1 MKVLVVGGGGREH
14 ALCWKIARS
23 PLLDRLFCA
32 PGNAGTAEV
41 AENVDISATDIP
53 ALLNFAK
60 ENGIDLTVVGP
71 EAPLVEGLADA
82 FREEGLLV
90 FGPDRKAAEIE
101 GSKAFCRTLC
111 RTHKIPSPPFQVFE
125 DSKLA
130 QAYLANRQNWPVVI
144 KASGLAAG
152 KGVVV
157 VHSPEEGLKLVRQ
170 IMEEGLFGEAGKAV
184 VIEEFLEGPELS
196 VLAITDGQTIM
207 PLEPA
212 QDHKRA
218 YEGDEG
224 PNTGG
229 MGAVSPVALA
239 NQRTRRQVESQILIQ
254 AVHALN
260 REDRPYSGVLYAGL
274 MITTA
279 GPRLLEFNCRFG
291 DPEAQPLML
300 RLKSDLLPILHA
312 TARGELEKVDPPE
325 WDPRH
330 AVCIVACSEGYPGSY
345 EKGFPIEGLEDV
357 EEGDDL
363 VVFHAGTARDPEGP
377 VVTSGGRV
385 LGVTALADTLEA
397 ARKRALD
404 ALGKIHFQGMWF
416 RRDIGKSAQLPA
428 GRRREDPYTP

>member
-1 MKVLVVGGGGREH
+1 LKVLVVGGGGREH

-32 PGNAGTAEV
+32 PGNAGTAKV
-41 AENVDISATDIP
+41 AENVDISGTDVP
-53 ALLNFAK
+53 ALVRFAK

-71 EAPLVEGLADA
+71 EAPLVAGLADA
-82 FREEGLLV
+82 LRAEGLLV
-90 FGPDRKAAEIE
+90 FGPDQKAAEIE

-111 RTHKIPSPPFQVFE
+111 RNHKIPSPPFQVFE

-157 VHSPEEGLKLVRQ
+157 AHSLEEGVRLVRK
-170 IMEEGLFGEAGKAV
+170 IMEEGLFGPAGKAI

-196 VLAITDGQTIM
+196 VLAVTDGQTIM

-212 QDHKRA
+212 QDHKKA
-218 YEGDEG
+218 YEGDQG

-229 MGAVSPVALA
+229 MGAISPVPVA

-254 AVHALN
+254 AVHAMN
-260 REDRPYSGVLYAGL
+260 REDRPYTGVLYAGL
-274 MITTA
+274 MITPA

-291 DPEAQPLML
+291 DPEAQPLMM
-300 RLKSDLLPILHA
+300 RLESDLLPILHA
-312 TARGELEKVDPPE
+312 TARNELEQVDPPQ

-330 AVCIVACSEGYPGSY
+330 AICVVACSEGYPGPY
-345 EKGFPIEGLEDV
+345 EKGYPIEGLEDV

-363 VVFHAGTARDPEGP
+363 VVFHAGTAFDQDGR
-377 VVTSGGRV
+377 VITAGGRV
-385 LGVTALADTLEA
+385 LGVTALGDSLEA
-397 ARKRALD
+397 AREK
-404 ALGKIHFQGMWF
+404 ALGALEKIRFQGMWF
-416 RRDIGKSAQLPA
+416 RRDIGKGAQFPG
-428 GRRREDPYTP
+428 GRRETSGSA

>member
-14 ALCWKIARS
+14 ALCWKIAQS
-23 PLLDRLFCA
+23 PELEKLYCA
-32 PGNAGTAEV
+32 PGNAGTSQV
-41 AENVDISATDIP
+41 AENVEIGATDMDG
-53 ALLNFAK
+53 LVKFAK
-60 ENGIDLTVVGP
+60 EQGIDLTVVGP
-71 EAPLVEGLADA
+71 EAPLVAGLADA
-82 FREEGLLV
+82 LRAEGLLV
-90 FGPDRKAAEIE
+90 FGPDKKAAEIE

-111 RTHKIPSPPFQVFE
+111 RNHKIPSPPFQVFE

-130 QAYLANRQNWPVVI
+130 QGYLANRQNWPVVI

-157 VHSPEEGLKLVRQ
+157 AYSPEEALRLVRQ
-170 IMEEGLFGEAGKAV
+170 IMEDGLFGPAGKAV

-196 VLAITDGQTIM
+196 VLAVTDGQTIM

-218 YEGDEG
+218 FEGDEG

-229 MGAVSPVALA
+229 MGAISPVPVA

-260 REDRPYSGVLYAGL
+260 REDRPYQGVLYAGL
-274 MITTA
+274 MLTSA

-291 DPEAQPLML
+291 DPEAQPLMM

-312 TARGELEKVDPPE
+312 TARGELESVDPPQ
-325 WDPRH
+325 WDPRY
-330 AVCIVACSEGYPGSY
+330 AVCVVACSQGYPGPY

-357 EEGDDL
+357 EEGEDL
-363 VVFHAGTARDPEGP
+363 VVFHAGTARDSEGR
-377 VVTSGGRV
+377 VVTAGGRV
-385 LGVTALADTLEA
+385 LGATALGETLEA
-397 ARKRALD
+397 ARDKALE
-404 ALGKIHFQGMWF
+404 ALGKIRFQGMWF
-416 RRDIGKSAQLPA
+416 RKDIGNKAQLPT
-428 GRRREDPYTP
+428 RRREGPR

>member
-23 PLLDRLFCA
+23 PLVDRLFCA
-32 PGNAGTAEV
+32 PGNAGTAQV
-41 AENVDISATDIP
+41 AENVPIAATDIP
-53 ALLNFAK
+53 GLVRFAG
-60 ENGIDLTVVGP
+60 ENGVELTVVGP
-71 EAPLVEGLADA
+71 EAPLVAGLADA
-82 FREEGLLV
+82 LREEGLLV
-90 FGPDRKAAEIE
+90 FGPGRKAAEIE

-157 VHSPEEGLKLVRQ
+157 ARSLEESLRLVRQ

-196 VLAITDGQTIM
+196 ILAITDGQTIM

-212 QDHKRA
+212 QDHKKA
-218 YEGDEG
+218 FEGDEG

-229 MGAVSPVALA
+229 MGAVSPVPIA
-239 NQRTRRQVESQILIQ
+239 NQRTRRQVESQVLIQ

-300 RLKSDLLPILHA
+300 RLKSDLVPILHA
-312 TARGELEKVDPPE
+312 TARGRLEEVDPPE

-330 AVCIVACSEGYPGSY
+330 AICIVACSEGYPGSY
-345 EKGFPIEGLEDV
+345 EKGFPIEGLGNV
-357 EEGDDL
+357 EEGEDL
-363 VVFHAGTARDPEGP
+363 AVFHAGTSRDQEGQ
-377 VVTSGGRV
+377 VVTAGGRV
-385 LGVTALADTLEA
+385 LGVTALGETLEA
-397 ARKRALD
+397 ARKKALD
-404 ALGKIHFQGMWF
+404 ALEKIRFQGMWF
-416 RRDIGKSAQLPA
+416 RKDIGKGAQFPG
-428 GRRREDPYTP
+428 GRKSF